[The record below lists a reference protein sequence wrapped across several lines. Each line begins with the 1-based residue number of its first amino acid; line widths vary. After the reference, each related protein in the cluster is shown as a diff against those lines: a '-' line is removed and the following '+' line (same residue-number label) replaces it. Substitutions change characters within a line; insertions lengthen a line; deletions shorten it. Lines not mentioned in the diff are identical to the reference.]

1 MTDQPT
7 RAIPTTP
14 TELEDGRFVVGEM
27 LGSGGMAVVVAA
39 EDTMLHRTVAV
50 KLLADALAYDGDAR
64 ERFSREARSMAA
76 LNHPNVVQVYDV
88 GQVDE
93 RRPYF
98 IMEHVPGGSLADRL
112 RESGALPAEE
122 VDRIAVES
130 LRGLAAAHDAG
141 LLHRDLKPAN
151 LLVAAD
157 GTVKVTDFG
166 VARAAESQTLT
177 RTGIVLGTMR
187 YLAPERLR
195 GEGSTEA
202 SDLYG
207 LAATLFELLTAAG
220 LDPKKEPYPLK
231 RVPAGTPGPLRTF
244 LERAL
249 AEDPARRP
257 ASAEEALALWGQD
270 AERTRTLPI
279 GDDTAPTRRVEHD
292 APTEAHAIE
301 EQVLVP
307 PRDEAGTGGWYQ
319 RLGRSGRRR
328 LLIGTAVLALLL
340 ALAAVSDPAGDAREG
355 AEAPQGSPSRSAEGG
370 AGTDG
375 DDSTDGGD
383 GGGDGG
389 GGIPAGDSPLDTARN
404 TADWLRDL
412 GG

>member
-7 RAIPTTP
+7 RAMPTTP
-14 TELEDGRFVVGEM
+14 TELEDGRFVIGEM

-39 EDTMLHRTVAV
+39 EDTLLHRTVAV

-112 RESGALPAEE
+112 RDDGALPADE

-231 RVPAGTPGPLRTF
+231 RLPAGVPGPLRTF

-257 ASAEEALALWGQD
+257 ASAAEALALWGQD

-279 GDDTAPTRRVEHD
+279 GADTAPTRRVEHD

-301 EQVLVP
+301 ERVLVP
-307 PRDEAGTGGWYQ
+307 PPEEGHTGWYEQ
-319 RLGRSGRRR
+319 LGRSGRRR
-328 LLIGTAVLALLL
+328 LLIAAAVLALLL
-340 ALAAVSDPAGDAREG
+340 ALAAVSDPAGDTG
-355 AEAPQGSPSRSAEGG
+355 GGGEAPQDTASQPAGG
-370 AGTDG
+370 DG
-375 DDSTDGGD
+375 ATDGG
-383 GGGDGG
+383 GEAG

-404 TADWLRDL
+404 TAGWLRDL
-412 GG
+412 GD